1 MSQQPRSPESQSAPA
16 PEFVPESEFAPE
28 SVPESVP
35 ESGPESGAPC
45 PEPAPAAASA
55 GGTGGGSDRL
65 GRAFHG
71 GDLSALRR
79 VSPIAACL
87 VELLDALRWRGE
99 PRRVYEALP
108 HFADTLE
115 IGDLVRVFANLNYAA
130 FSVKLGADSLDPRL
144 LPCLVVR
151 KGQAPIVV
159 LRYEGQAFKVYDG
172 EQRRIVALDRHQV
185 TGVAYFFAPAEEDGW
200 NRTEDPQATWLGA
213 FVRRF
218 HGPMWRMVGVVW
230 MNSLLALALPLFT
243 LAIYDW
249 VIPGGSVDALLLL
262 GAGVSFVFAVD
273 IALRALRL
281 RHLAYTGGRID
292 NLMGTQA
299 FQHLLHLPLALTE
312 RAPVGVQLA
321 RLRQFETIRDFFTGP
336 LANIVFELPFTLVF
350 LVALIWLGGELA
362 WGATILALT
371 FVLAAL
377 AIGPAMKRSALASG
391 DSRALK
397 QAFLTEMIINLRP
410 IKGLGAEET
419 WQERFRDLS
428 ARAAISGFRSAQ
440 LTSLVQTVAQALMIA
455 AGTATLIHGAMLVA
469 YDQMTVGALVA
480 AMALTWRM
488 LGPLQ
493 TGFLS
498 VFGLE
503 QMRQGAAQL
512 NRLMRLKPE
521 RPPRRIATGHR
532 TLHGEIA
539 FQRVSMRY
547 GQFGE
552 PALMGID
559 FTAQPREV
567 IAITGPSGAGKSTIL
582 KLIGGLY
589 HAQAGAVLIDGIDIR
604 QLDCAELRN
613 VIAYLPQACH
623 FFHGTIA
630 QNLRLA
636 EPTAGDDA
644 LTEAARDAGVLDD
657 ILALPQG
664 FDTRLDHK
672 LRPHLPSGF
681 LQRLMLARTYVRY
694 SCIYLFDEPIK
705 TLDAAGEA
713 AFLRKLGELRSRAS
727 VVIVTHRRNH
737 IELADRVL
745 YMESG
750 RILLAGTAPE
760 VLARLR
766 TG

>member
-1 MSQQPRSPESQSAPA
+1 MTDQPMPPLQPSGVAPVPPPPPSSPVSPPPVPDGAARSDAR
-16 PEFVPESEFAPE
+16 
-28 SVPESVP
+28 
-35 ESGPESGAPC
+35 
-45 PEPAPAAASA
+45 A
-55 GGTGGGSDRL
+55 GGGDSDRL

-130 FSVKLGADSLDPRL
+130 FSVKLTPDSLDPRL

-151 KGQAPIVV
+151 KSASPIVV
-159 LRYEGQAFKVYDG
+159 LRYEGQVFKVYDG
-172 EQRRIVALDRHQV
+172 VQRRVIGLARHKIA
-185 TGVAYFFAPAEEDGW
+185 GVAYFFAPAEEDGW
-200 NRTEDPQATWLGA
+200 NRTEDPQGSWLGTFA
-213 FVRRF
+213 RRF
-218 HGPMWRMVGVVW
+218 HGPMWRMISVVW

-262 GAGVSFVFAVD
+262 GVGVSFVFAID

-281 RHLAYTGGRID
+281 RHLAFTGGRID

-299 FQHLLHLPLALTE
+299 FQQLLHLPLALTE

-336 LANIVFELPFTLVF
+336 LANVVFELPFTLVF
-350 LVALIWLGGELA
+350 IVALIWLGGELA
-362 WGATILALT
+362 WGPTILALT
-371 FVLAAL
+371 FILAAL
-377 AIGPAMKRSALASG
+377 VVGPAMKRSAMASG
-391 DSRALK
+391 DARSLK

-410 IKGLGAEET
+410 IKGLGAEDT

-440 LTSLVQTVAQALMIA
+440 LTSLVQTVAQALMIS
-455 AGTATLIHGAMLVA
+455 AGTATLIHGATLVA
-469 YDQMTVGALVA
+469 HDRMTVGSLVA
-480 AMALTWRM
+480 SMALTWRM

-532 TLHGEIA
+532 TLNGEIA

-547 GQFGE
+547 AQYGE

-559 FTAQPREV
+559 FAAQPREV

-582 KLIGGLY
+582 KLVGGLY

-636 EPTAGDDA
+636 EPTASDDA
-644 LTEAARDAGVLDD
+644 LIEAARDAGVLDD

-694 SCIYLFDEPIK
+694 SCVYLFDEPIK

-713 AFLRKLGELRSRAS
+713 AFVRKLGELRQHAT
-727 VVIVTHRRNH
+727 VVLVTHRRNH

-745 YMESG
+745 YMEAG
-750 RILLAGTAPE
+750 RILLAGPPHE

-766 TG
+766 SG